1 MTTTQM
7 RKPIQPL
14 PLVAIAALPV
24 IGALGMLVASATA
37 QATSADDAF
46 LAALKAKGIN
56 YESPDAAVNSGH
68 TVCHELDM
76 GQSPEQVAN
85 NVLSSSSLDSY
96 HAGYFVGVSIKA
108 YCPKYADAAASPG
121 S

>member
-7 RKPIQPL
+7 RKRIR
-14 PLVAIAALPV
+14 PV
-24 IGALGMLVASATA
+24 SLLAIGAPAMVGLLGALAASVTA
-37 QATSADDAF
+37 HATSADDAF

-76 GQSPEQVAN
+76 GQSAEQVAN

-108 YCPKYADAAASPG
+108 YCPKYAEAATSSG

>member
-1 MTTTQM
+1 MTSTQI
-7 RKPIQPL
+7 RKPFRRLSLLATGVTPL
-14 PLVAIAALPV
+14 AGL
-24 IGALGMLVASATA
+24 LGVLAASATA
-37 QATSADDAF
+37 HATTADDAF

-76 GQSPEQVAN
+76 GQTPEQVAN
-85 NVLSSSSLDSY
+85 NVLSSSTLDSY

-108 YCPKYADAAASPG
+108 YCPKYAAAASG

>member
-1 MTTTQM
+1 MTTTQV
-7 RKPIQPL
+7 RKPNRPL
-14 PLVAIAALPV
+14 SLLAIGVVAVAGLPGV
-24 IGALGMLVASATA
+24 LATSATA
-37 QATSADDAF
+37 HATSADDTF

-76 GQSPEQVAN
+76 GQTPEQVAN

-108 YCPKYADAAASPG
+108 YCPKYAGATSG

>member
-1 MTTTQM
+1 MTTTTM
-7 RKPIQPL
+7 RKRSRSL
-14 PLVAIAALPV
+14 WLLAMGVLPV
-24 IGALGMLVASATA
+24 AGLLGVLGASATA
-37 QATSADDAF
+37 GATSADDEF

-56 YESPDAAVNSGH
+56 YESADAAVNSGH

-76 GQSPEQVAN
+76 GQTPEQVAN
-85 NVLSSSSLDSY
+85 NVLSSSHLDSY

-108 YCPKYADAAASPG
+108 YCPKYAAAPG

>member
-7 RKPIQPL
+7 RKPIGPL
-14 PLVAIAALPV
+14 SLLASGVLPV
-24 IGALGMLVASATA
+24 AGLLGALVASATA
-37 QATSADDAF
+37 HATSADDEF

-108 YCPKYADAAASPG
+108 YCPKYAAASSG

>member
-1 MTTTQM
+1 MTSTHM
-7 RKPIQPL
+7 RKPGRRL
-14 PLVAIAALPV
+14 SLLAIGVVPMAGL
-24 IGALGMLVASATA
+24 LGGWAPATA
-37 QATSADDAF
+37 HATSADDAF

-76 GQSPEQVAN
+76 GQTPEQVAN
-85 NVLSSSSLDSY
+85 NVLSSSQLDSY

-108 YCPKYADAAASPG
+108 YCPKYASTASG

>member
-7 RKPIQPL
+7 RKPIRPL
-14 PLVAIAALPV
+14 SLLASGALPV
-24 IGALGMLVASATA
+24 AGVLGALVTSATA
-37 QATSADDAF
+37 HATSPDEAF

-108 YCPKYADAAASPG
+108 YCPKYAATSSG

>member
-1 MTTTQM
+1 MTSTQI
-7 RKPIQPL
+7 RKRARPRSLVVAGLL
-14 PLVAIAALPV
+14 PLAGLLGV
-24 IGALGMLVASATA
+24 ITA
-37 QATSADDAF
+37 PAHATSADDAF

-76 GQSPEQVAN
+76 GQTPEQVAN
-85 NVLSSSSLDSY
+85 NVLSSSTLDSY

-108 YCPKYADAAASPG
+108 YCPKYAAAAAG

>member
-1 MTTTQM
+1 MAIGVV
-7 RKPIQPL
+7 P
-14 PLVAIAALPV
+14 VAGLL
-24 IGALGMLVASATA
+24 GALAGSATA
-37 QATSADDAF
+37 HATSADDAF

-76 GQSPEQVAN
+76 GQTPDQVAN
-85 NVLSSSSLDSY
+85 SVLSSSTLDSY

-108 YCPKYADAAASPG
+108 YCPKYADSASSSG

>member
-1 MTTTQM
+1 MTSTQI
-7 RKPIQPL
+7 RKPNRARSLLAIGVVP
-14 PLVAIAALPV
+14 VAGLLGTLAASP
-24 IGALGMLVASATA
+24 TA
-37 QATSADDAF
+37 HATSADDAF

-68 TVCHELDM
+68 TVCHELDS
-76 GQSPEQVAN
+76 GQTPEQVAN
-85 NVLSSSSLDSY
+85 NVVSSSSLDSY

-108 YCPKYADAAASPG
+108 YCPKYAAAAAG

>member
-7 RKPIQPL
+7 RKPVRPL
-14 PLVAIAALPV
+14 SLLAIGVLPV
-24 IGALGMLVASATA
+24 AGLLGALVASVAA
-37 QATSADDAF
+37 HATSADDAF

-85 NVLSSSSLDSY
+85 SVLSSSSLDSY

-108 YCPKYADAAASPG
+108 YCPKYAEAATSSG

>member
-1 MTTTQM
+1 MTTTQI
-7 RKPIQPL
+7 RKPIGPL
-14 PLVAIAALPV
+14 SLLAIGVAPV
-24 IGALGMLVASATA
+24 AGLLGVLAASATA
-37 QATSADDAF
+37 HATSPDDAF

-85 NVLSSSSLDSY
+85 SVLSSSTLDSY

-108 YCPKYADAAASPG
+108 YCPKYADAAASSG

>member
-1 MTTTQM
+1 MTTTQI
-7 RKPIQPL
+7 RKPNRRISLLAIGGVPL
-14 PLVAIAALPV
+14 AGL
-24 IGALGMLVASATA
+24 LGVLAASATA
-37 QATSADDAF
+37 QANSADDAF

-56 YESPDAAVNSGH
+56 YESPDAAINSAH

-76 GQSPEQVAN
+76 GQKPEDVAN
-85 NVLSSSSLDSY
+85 NVLSSSTLDSY

-108 YCPKYADAAASPG
+108 YCPKYAGAASG

>member
-7 RKPIQPL
+7 RKPSRARSL
-14 PLVAIAALPV
+14 LA
-24 IGALGMLVASATA
+24 IGAAPVAGLLGVLAAAATA
-37 QATSADDAF
+37 NATSADDAF

-85 NVLSSSSLDSY
+85 NVLSSSTLDSY

-108 YCPKYADAAASPG
+108 YCPKYADSAASSG

>member
-1 MTTTQM
+1 MTSTQI
-7 RKPIQPL
+7 RKPGRARSL
-14 PLVAIAALPV
+14 LA
-24 IGALGMLVASATA
+24 IGAVPVAGLLGAMATPATA

-56 YESPDAAVNSGH
+56 FESPEAVVNSGH
-68 TVCHELDM
+68 TVCHELDS
-76 GQSPEQVAN
+76 GQTPEQVAN

-108 YCPKYADAAASPG
+108 YCPKYAAAASG

>member
-1 MTTTQM
+1 MTITQM
-7 RKPIQPL
+7 RKPIRRRSLLAIGLAP
-14 PLVAIAALPV
+14 VAGLLALAA
-24 IGALGMLVASATA
+24 AAAAHATNP
-37 QATSADDAF
+37 DDAF

-56 YESPDAAVNSGH
+56 YESADAAVNSGH

-76 GQSPEQVAN
+76 GQTPEQVAN
-85 NVLSSSSLDSY
+85 SVLSSSTLDSY

-108 YCPKYADAAASPG
+108 YCPKYADAAASSG

>member
-1 MTTTQM
+1 MTTTQI
-7 RKPIQPL
+7 RKPVRARSLLAIGVAPL
-14 PLVAIAALPV
+14 AGLL
-24 IGALGMLVASATA
+24 GALAASATA
-37 QATSADDAF
+37 NATSADDAF

-56 YESPDAAVNSGH
+56 YESPDTAVNSGH

-76 GQSPEQVAN
+76 GQTPEQVAN